1 MALHSIEKAGRIRG
15 YFLLACI
22 SGQARL
28 VDCWIDSD
36 EQGDWRALVQS
47 AVCAAKQIP
56 GMAEMVTVASDPML
70 SSCLLQAG
78 FHARWTTALQV
89 LPTNGFSPLP
99 TGLRFQMLD
108 SDAAYYNPG
117 HTEFWA

>member
-1 MALHSIEKAGRIRG
+1 
-15 YFLLACI
+15 
-22 SGQARL
+22 L